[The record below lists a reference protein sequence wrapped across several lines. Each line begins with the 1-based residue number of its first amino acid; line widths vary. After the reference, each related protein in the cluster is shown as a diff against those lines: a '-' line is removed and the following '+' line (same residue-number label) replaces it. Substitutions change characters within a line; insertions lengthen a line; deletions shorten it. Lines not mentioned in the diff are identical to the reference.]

1 MPKRIIPIFFIHLLI
16 GHVLVMRLS
25 PLSKKL
31 IPAIA
36 VITFIGVILATPQ
49 APSSQEHIPVNND
62 VPIAAQLDP
71 ATIKSLTNL
80 TQHFTLQEPGQ
91 TLQYRG
97 YVQGVGYS
105 SYQFLAQQNQQ
116 VQILLDA
123 PDVIEM
129 ILYGPQVVPLK
140 NNVDYTIPENGL
152 YDLRVL
158 YKIPIEEQQD
168 KAVTAPVSYRIDF
181 TLLARPEGS
190 AVNGSQ
196 STTQ

>member
-1 MPKRIIPIFFIHLLI
+1 
-16 GHVLVMRLS
+16 MRLS

-36 VITFIGVILATPQ
+36 VMTFIGVILATPQ
-49 APSSQEHIPVNND
+49 SPSSQAHIPVNND

-80 TQHFTLQEPGQ
+80 TQHFTLHDPNK

-105 SYQFLAQQNQQ
+105 SYQFLAQQNQRVLIQ
-116 VQILLDA
+116 LDA

-140 NNVDYTIPENGL
+140 NNTEYLIPDNGL

-168 KAVTAPVSYRIDF
+168 RAVTDPVPYRIDF
-181 TLLARPEGS
+181 TLVASTAS
-190 AVNGSQ
+190 ATDGA
-196 STTQ
+196 TQAPNAAPQTAQ